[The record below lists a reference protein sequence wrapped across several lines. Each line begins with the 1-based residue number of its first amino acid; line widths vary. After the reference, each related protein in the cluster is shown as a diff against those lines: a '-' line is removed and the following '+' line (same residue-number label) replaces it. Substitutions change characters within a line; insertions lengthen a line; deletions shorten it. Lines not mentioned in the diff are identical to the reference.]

1 MSSPSVLMISL
12 LIKKRAEICEVFL
25 FDVRFGGMS
34 VWEVCRHNR
43 SSSKT
48 PATHTQYLT
57 LISDKRNHSQ
67 IKQKK
72 NFPRL
77 QFPRISEHRKKN
89 NLIPIGHVQGAQLI
103 R

>member
-1 MSSPSVLMISL
+1 MSSPSVLMFSL

-43 SSSKT
+43 SPSKT

-67 IKQKK
+67 IKQKRIFHDYNSLALVNTEK
-72 NFPRL
+72 K
-77 QFPRISEHRKKN
+77 QFNPHRSCS
-89 NLIPIGHVQGAQLI
+89 
-103 R
+103 RRSTD